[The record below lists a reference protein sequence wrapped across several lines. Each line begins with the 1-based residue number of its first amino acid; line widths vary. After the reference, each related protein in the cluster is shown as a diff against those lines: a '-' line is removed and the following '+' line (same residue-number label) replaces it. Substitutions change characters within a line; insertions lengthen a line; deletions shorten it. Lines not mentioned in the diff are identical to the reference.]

1 MTDAEDAASLATM
14 GPLLAGIADSTRP
27 PPIFPPPAISTTA
40 AVALAALRE
49 IKAVSF
55 DRRAVEIA
63 KRALG
68 ALGEWP

>member
-14 GPLLAGIADSTRP
+14 GPLLTGIAGSIRP
-27 PPIFPPPAISTTA
+27 PPTFPPPAISTAA

-49 IKAVSF
+49 IRAVSF

-68 ALGEWP
+68 TLGECP